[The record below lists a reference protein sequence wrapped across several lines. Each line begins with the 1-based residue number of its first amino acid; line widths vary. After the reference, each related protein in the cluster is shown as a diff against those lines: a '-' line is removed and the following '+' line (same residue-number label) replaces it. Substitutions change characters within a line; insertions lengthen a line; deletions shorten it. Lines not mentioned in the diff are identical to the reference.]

1 VAGRGLRAVVVGATG
16 TLGEDLLEV
25 LEERDFPLA
34 DLVPVATDESLGK
47 DVEILGESRPV
58 LTGEVPL
65 RGADVVFLC
74 VPRVAAAPWI
84 RRALE
89 AQAPCVDVS
98 GSLAENPEVPIA
110 IADLADSRDA
120 LRHPLVSC
128 PPGPSLALALA
139 LAPLQARFGLRRVVG
154 PPLESAS
161 GAGRGG
167 VKTLE
172 AEVVALF
179 NQEEPPESSVF
190 AGPIAFDCV
199 PELEHP
205 ADPHGAGPEET
216 ALVAA
221 VQRVL
226 GTPVPTSLTRV
237 RVPTFAGLGAS
248 LAIETSEPAS
258 PEAAREALLKAAGV
272 ELWDPDAV
280 GPTTR
285 DSVSRAAVLV
295 GRVRR
300 DPSAAAGGLLLWLA
314 ADPVR
319 LAATNAVRIAES
331 RLDLH

>member
-1 VAGRGLRAVVVGATG
+1 MVGRGLRAVVVGATG
-16 TLGEDLLEV
+16 TLGEDLIEV

-34 DLVPVATDESLGK
+34 DLVPVATDESLGR
-47 DVEILGESRPV
+47 DVEVQGSARPV

-74 VPRVAAAPWI
+74 VPRDAAAPWI

-89 AQAPCVDVS
+89 AQAPCIDVS
-98 GSLAENPEVPIA
+98 GSLAANPEVPLGV
-110 IADLADSRDA
+110 ADLAESRDA
-120 LRHPLVSC
+120 LRQPLVSC
-128 PPGPSLALALA
+128 PPGPALALTLA
-139 LAPLQARFGLRRVVG
+139 LAPLSARFGLRRAVG
-154 PPLESAS
+154 TTLESVS
-161 GAGRGG
+161 GAGRAG

-179 NQEEPPESSVF
+179 NQEEPPDSTAF

-205 ADPHGAGPEET
+205 SDPHGGGPET
-216 ALVAA
+216 AAIVAA
-221 VQRVL
+221 VERAL
-226 GTPVPTSLTRV
+226 GAPFPAALTRI
-237 RVPTFAGLGAS
+237 RVPTFAGLGVEIAV
-248 LAIETSEPAS
+248 ETREPAS
-258 PEAAREALLKAAGV
+258 PEAVRDALIKAPGV

-285 DSVSRAAVLV
+285 DAVARASVLV
-295 GRVRR
+295 GRIRR
-300 DPSAAAGGLLLWLA
+300 DPTAPQGGVLLWLA

-319 LAATNAVRIAES
+319 LAATNAVRIAEA